1 MHLIVIVAVVVVQ
14 VTRAEL
20 EEQSFAT
27 KRELAAIKQHDLDT
41 NQQLE
46 VAREK
51 IRKLSEVSQFS
62 FL

>member
-1 MHLIVIVAVVVVQ
+1 MLFLLQ

-46 VAREK
+46 IAREK
-51 IRKLSEVSQFS
+51 IRKLSEVTKINLVRLFY
-62 FL
+62 

>member
-1 MHLIVIVAVVVVQ
+1 MLFLLQ

-46 VAREK
+46 IAREK
-51 IRKLSEVSQFS
+51 IRKLSEVTYIY
-62 FL
+62 LVMLVYLG

>member
-1 MHLIVIVAVVVVQ
+1 

-51 IRKLSEVSQFS
+51 IRKLSEVSFY
-62 FL
+62 FAVLHKGVILN